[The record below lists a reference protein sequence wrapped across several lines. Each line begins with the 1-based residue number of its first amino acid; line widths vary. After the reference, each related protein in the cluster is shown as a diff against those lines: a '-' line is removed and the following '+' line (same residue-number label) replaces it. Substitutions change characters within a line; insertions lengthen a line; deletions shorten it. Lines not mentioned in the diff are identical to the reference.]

1 MGRIAVL
8 SEELINKIAAGE
20 VVERPASVIKEL
32 AENSLDARARTVRV
46 KLRGGGRFLISVIDD
61 GSGMSPDD
69 AQLALLRHAT
79 SKLMD
84 LEGLSRIISK
94 GFRGEALPAIASV
107 SRLTLMT
114 SEPGAKVGTRIHVE
128 GGGALERAE
137 APPVTGTSVDVEDLF
152 FNVPARRKFLRRDQ
166 TELAHARE
174 AVSRLALA
182 HPEVGFFLEHDG
194 TALLAAPPTAAD
206 PRERIAAVLGP
217 EIHPHLAPVEDRRL
231 GVSVTGH
238 IASPDFTL
246 PTARGLYTFVNRRYI
261 RDRGLNHA
269 VQRAFRDGLAPG
281 RQPVVVLFIEL
292 DPRSVDVN
300 VHPQKLEV
308 RFADASGVYD
318 AVFFAVRRALGGS
331 AIAASSPDAGGELVP
346 GARYALAVEHFLTRA
361 QEASGGWLPIPA
373 VGESTPSQLG
383 FGQARPGLNEAP
395 PPGYFTALKYL
406 GTLGKRFW
414 VCEGVGGSLVAIDPH
429 AALERVRLGSF
440 RKGLDAGGGAARQRF
455 LFPST
460 VTLPIEQA
468 QVLAANVPLL
478 ERLNLEIEPF
488 GGGSIAL
495 RSVPL
500 GLLEADPSRL
510 LGALAAALV
519 LPHPSPLSAIDKAIQ
534 VMACHAAALANRAMT
549 QKEMDA
555 LFSELERSDFQAAC
569 IHRSVVALEIPLLDI
584 EARSH

>member
-1 MGRIAVL
+1 MAHIAVL

-32 AENSLDARARTVRV
+32 AENSLDAKAGTVRV
-46 KLRGGGRFLISVIDD
+46 KLRGAGRSLISVVDD

-69 AQLALLRHAT
+69 AQLALMRHAT
-79 SKLMD
+79 SKLRD
-84 LEGLSRIISK
+84 LEGLSRIASK

-107 SRLTLMT
+107 SRLTLTT
-114 SEPGAKVGTRIHVE
+114 SEPGATVGARIHVE
-128 GGGALERAE
+128 GGRALERAE
-137 APPVTGTSVDVEDLF
+137 APPATGTSVDVEDLF

-182 HPEVGFFLEHDG
+182 HPEVGFFLEHDD
-194 TALLAAPPTAAD
+194 TALLAAPATAD
-206 PRERIAAVLGP
+206 PRERIAAAFGP
-217 EIHPHLAPVEDRRL
+217 EIHPHLVPVEDRRL

-238 IASPDFTL
+238 IATPDFTL
-246 PTARGLYTFVNRRYI
+246 PSARGLYTFVNHRYI

-269 VQRAFRDGLAPG
+269 VQRAFRDSLAPG
-281 RQPVVVLFIEL
+281 RQPVAILFIEL

-308 RFADASGVYD
+308 RFADSSGVYD
-318 AVFFAVRRALGGS
+318 AVFFAVRRALGES
-331 AIAASSPDAGGELVP
+331 AIAASSPEAGGELDP

-361 QEASGGWLPIPA
+361 QEAPGAWLPIPA
-373 VGESTPSQLG
+373 VGERAPVPLG
-383 FGQARPGLNEAP
+383 FGEARPGLNEAP
-395 PPGYFTALKYL
+395 PPGYFASLKYL

-429 AALERVRLGSF
+429 AALERVRLCQF
-440 RKGLDAGGGAARQRF
+440 RNGLDEGGGSAERQRF

-468 QVLAANVPLL
+468 RVLAASAPLL
-478 ERLNLEIEPF
+478 ERLSLEIEPF

-500 GLLEADPSRL
+500 GLLEADPLSL
-510 LGALAAALV
+510 LDALAAALV
-519 LPHPSPLSAIDKAIQ
+519 SPHSPLSAIDDAIQ
-534 VMACHAAALANRAMT
+534 VMACHAAGSANRAMT

-555 LFSELERSDFQAAC
+555 VFSELERSDFQPAC
-569 IHRSVVALEIPLLDI
+569 IHHGVVALEIPLLDL
-584 EARSH
+584 EARSR